1 MTETVFPQT
10 HDVLIVGSGSVGLSA
25 AVFLARHG
33 VRALVVEREPGPRA
47 HPRATGLGPRTVELL
62 REAGLEQAVN
72 EVAVDMSVATL
83 GKITVDTL
91 AAADLAAIAA
101 GLPTRTQAFD
111 TMTYTPARLRGVCPQ
126 NRLDRVLLDAAR
138 ERGARVAYD
147 TELLSLEQDA
157 DGVTAVVSGPDGT
170 RTLRARYVI
179 AADGVRS
186 GVRATLGIGVTGPGA
201 LGPELHNVMFHADL
215 SHLTGEYGFA
225 LAEITNPEAPGMLM
239 AIDGATEWVFHTAQE
254 PSPDL
259 LRTAI
264 GDPGLKVEI
273 VSVLGW
279 RARGQIADRFREGRV
294 FLAGDAAH
302 AVPPTGA
309 FGLNTG
315 VADAHNLAWKLA
327 RVLSGW
333 SAPALLESYHDER
346 RPVALLA
353 MEQSLLRMRDLRMH
367 FGHGPEAARLRA
379 AAGAVNAPIVH
390 LGYRYGGPSAAE
402 GLPSTEDV
410 TLCLDGS
417 PGSRLPHVWIGERS
431 TLDLVGPDFSVF
443 TGTPVPDPGVPVHVV
458 ERWPYGTVLVRPDGF
473 VAWRGEDDALAE
485 AVRTCTAGA

>member
-1 MTETVFPQT
+1 MTETVFP
-10 HDVLIVGSGSVGLSA
+10 HNADVLIVGGGSVGLSA

-33 VRALVVEREPGPRA
+33 VPALVVEREPGPRA
-47 HPRATGLGPRTVELL
+47 HPRATGIGPRTVELL
-62 REAGLEQAVN
+62 REAGLERAVD
-72 EVAVDMSVATL
+72 EVAIDMTNATL

-91 AAADLAAIAA
+91 ASADLAAIAA
-101 GLPTRTQAFD
+101 GLPARTRMFD
-111 TMTYTPARLRGVCPQ
+111 TAAYSPARLRGICPQ

-138 ERGARVAYD
+138 ERGAHVAYD

-186 GVRATLGIGVTGPGA
+186 GVRAALGIGVTGPGA

-215 SHLTGEYGFA
+215 SHLTDGYGFA
-225 LAEITNPEAPGMLM
+225 LAELTTPDAPGMLM
-239 AIDGATEWVFHTAQE
+239 AIDGETEWVFHTAQE

-264 GDPGLKVEI
+264 GDPGLKLEI

-279 RARGQIADRFREGRV
+279 RARGQVADRFRDGRI

-327 RVLSGW
+327 RVLTGR
-333 SAPALLESYHDER
+333 SAPALLDTYHDER

-353 MEQSLLRMRDLRMH
+353 LEQAQLRMRDLRMH
-367 FGHGPEAARLRA
+367 FGSGPEAARLRA

-390 LGYRYGGPSAAE
+390 VGYRYGGASAVE

-431 TLDLVGPDFSVF
+431 SLDLVGPDFSVF
-443 TGTPVPDPGVPVHVV
+443 TGAPVPDPGVPVHVV
-458 ERWPYGTVLVRPDGF
+458 EGWPYGTVLVRPDGF
-473 VAWRGEDDALAE
+473 VAWRGADDGLAE